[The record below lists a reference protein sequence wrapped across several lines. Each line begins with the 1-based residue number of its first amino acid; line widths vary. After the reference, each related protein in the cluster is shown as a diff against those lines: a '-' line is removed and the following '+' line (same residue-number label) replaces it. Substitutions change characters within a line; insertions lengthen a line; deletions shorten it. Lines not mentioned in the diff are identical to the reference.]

1 MMITRV
7 DAFLCDLEVERK
19 RTDVIQ
25 AFIKQETI
33 LVDVT
38 IDAGLTDR
46 GYAYTIGTGDHA
58 VRQLL
63 RTDLCPAFVGED
75 AHRIEGLWQ

>member
-1 MMITRV
+1 MMMTRV
-7 DAFLCDLEVERK
+7 NAFLCDLEVERE

-25 AFIKQETI
+25 TFIKQETI

-46 GYAYTIGTGDHA
+46 GYTYTIGTRGHA
-58 VRQLL
+58 VLQLL
-63 RTDLCPAFVGED
+63 HTDLCPALVGED